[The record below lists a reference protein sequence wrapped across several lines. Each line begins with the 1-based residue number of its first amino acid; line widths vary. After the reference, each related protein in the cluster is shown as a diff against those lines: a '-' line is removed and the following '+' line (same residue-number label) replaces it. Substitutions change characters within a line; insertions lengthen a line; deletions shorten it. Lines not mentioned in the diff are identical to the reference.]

1 MGRKVMGEKLR
12 CVDGVVGDARMERR
26 GTEKTMERDGK
37 QTRVNG
43 PKRINHRVS
52 TMTQGD

>member
-1 MGRKVMGEKLR
+1 VGRKVMGEKLR